1 MPVTMVRTTAL
12 LPMFMSNVPTCPDF
26 VAERAVRQ
34 AAITFCEVSRAWRH
48 VSTHTLVGG
57 AHVLVAPP
65 NTAIHEIEFAEWDR
79 NKLTPMQYSSI
90 DSAREGHPEYIT
102 QVSPGEVAVYPA
114 LPVGLPDQLEIS
126 VFLKP
131 LATSAVGLLMDDPLH
146 DINDVIPDFLVS
158 IHGGALARGALG
170 LIFAIPNQPWS
181 DAAAASYYSNQFDT
195 DCSNS
200 FRQNLRGQQR
210 ARSRTTSRWM

>member
-34 AAITFCEVSRAWRH
+34 AAIIFCETSRAWRH
-48 VSTHTLVGG
+48 VSRHTLVGG

-65 NTAIHEIEFAEWDR
+65 NTAIHEIEFADW
-79 NKLTPMQYSSI
+79 NGQKLTPMQFTNL
-90 DSAREGHPEYIT
+90 DSTREGQPEYIT
-102 QVSPGEVAVYPA
+102 QVSPGEVALYPA
-114 LPVGLPDQLEIS
+114 LTVGLPDQLELS

-131 LATSAVGLLMDDPLH
+131 LATSAYGMLMDDPLH

-158 IHGGALARGALG
+158 IHGTILARGALG

-181 DAAAASYYSNQFDT
+181 DPAAASYYTGLFER
-195 DCSNS
+195 DCANS
-200 FRQNLRGQQR
+200 FRENLRGQQR
-210 ARSRTTSRWM
+210 ARSRTISRWM